1 MLVWQTER
9 VNIGNVSCFI
19 CHGSFRIQS
28 RIIFVVF
35 CKLVLF
41 VLSIVHLD
49 NSSLITDYA
58 LWFFEVNVNTKSA
71 QIEGQI
77 LGKLLRL
84 HFLWLMLV
92 QFRELPNFTEWHQDY
107 FYDTKFVNCLFKLLE
122 RFSYCF
128 SIVWTQLQYRN
139 IIRSVFFVNRL
150 YFSKFLK
157 HASSHFIDNDN
168 FILFGT

>member
-1 MLVWQTER
+1 M
-9 VNIGNVSCFI
+9 GNVSCFI
-19 CHGSFRIQS
+19 CHCSFTIQS

-41 VLSIVHLD
+41 VLSM
-49 NSSLITDYA
+49 
-58 LWFFEVNVNTKSA
+58 FFLTIRRWSQIMHYDFLKWMWIKICTKG
-71 QIEGQI
+71 QIEGQV

-92 QFRELPNFTEWHQDY
+92 QFRGLPNFTEWHQDY
-107 FYDTKFVNCLFKLLE
+107 FYDTKFVNCLFKLLK

-128 SIVWTQLQYRN
+128 SIVGTQLQYRN

-157 HASSHFIDNDN
+157 HASYHFIDNDN